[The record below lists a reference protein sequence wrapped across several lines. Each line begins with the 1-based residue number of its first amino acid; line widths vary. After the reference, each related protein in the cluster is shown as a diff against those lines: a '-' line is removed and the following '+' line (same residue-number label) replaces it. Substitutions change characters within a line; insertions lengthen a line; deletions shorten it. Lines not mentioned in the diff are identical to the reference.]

1 MVESVEGYVGHGVL
15 PARESCEVVY
25 AVHEMLWSRKGVME
39 EDGERE
45 HCVGCLVGY
54 RSVYRE
60 GYK

>member
-1 MVESVEGYVGHGVL
+1 MQSVEWYIGHGVL
-15 PARESCEVVY
+15 QARCSCEVVY
-25 AVHEMLWSRKGVME
+25 AVDEMLWSREGVME